1 MPSPSSESSF
11 AGDNLD
17 EAEQVAAAQLTTGG
31 STIVT
36 RSMARR
42 ASGAQTVTRDEGSL
56 MISTNDAEV
65 EAVGDILSY
74 MYLFE
79 SSSAS
84 DSDARPYSFTVSGTQ
99 AVAST
104 DSTKTLFQLPP
115 IRLLYMPSYVMMSTT
130 TQLLYCMLLC
140 STTTYYKLIYVC
152 TVALHQAIIL

>member
-1 MPSPSSESSF
+1 M
-11 AGDNLD
+11 D

-42 ASGAQTVTRDEGSL
+42 ASRANSRTQVEESS
-56 MISTNDAEV
+56 MISTTDDEVDAL
-65 EAVGDILSY
+65 GDSLDY

-84 DSDARPYSFTVSGTQ
+84 DSDARPYSFTVSSMQ

-104 DSTKTLFQLPP
+104 DST
-115 IRLLYMPSYVMMSTT
+115 
-130 TQLLYCMLLC
+130 
-140 STTTYYKLIYVC
+140 
-152 TVALHQAIIL
+152 VALHTDEKVHVSGGGTGGVGERHGIG

>member
-1 MPSPSSESSF
+1 MIGGPSELALVTGRDFYEDGLGDEVKLCGPSSSSESSF

-42 ASGAQTVTRDEGSL
+42 ASGANSRTQVEGSP
-56 MISTNDAEV
+56 MISTTDDEV
-65 EAVGDILSY
+65 DAVGDSLDY

-84 DSDARPYSFTVSGTQ
+84 DSDARPYSFTVSSMQ

-104 DSTKTLFQLPP
+104 DST
-115 IRLLYMPSYVMMSTT
+115 
-130 TQLLYCMLLC
+130 
-140 STTTYYKLIYVC
+140 
-152 TVALHQAIIL
+152 VALHTDEKVHVSGGGTGGVGERHGIG